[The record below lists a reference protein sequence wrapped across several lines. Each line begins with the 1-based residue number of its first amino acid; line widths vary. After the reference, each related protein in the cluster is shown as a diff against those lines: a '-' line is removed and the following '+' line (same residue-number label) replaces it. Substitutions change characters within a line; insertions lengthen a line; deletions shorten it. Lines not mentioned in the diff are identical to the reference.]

1 MVTVPAH
8 NLFAPVRACVMAA
21 ARFMPSVCG
30 VLESSWSARTIFT
43 PCSRQ
48 SIFGTLLAMIN
59 YIACRLRGKGVAVR
73 TEVEAHKGVD
83 HDAVTVTLDVGRLGH
98 YDYQQYRFF
107 LDGEQKM
114 ERLFCCHVRRSVPA
128 DSRR

>member
-1 MVTVPAH
+1 MATVPAH

-30 VLESSWSARTIFT
+30 VLESSWSARIIFT

-59 YIACRLRGKGVAVR
+59 YIACRLRGKGVAGNRRFQV
-73 TEVEAHKGVD
+73 GVGKYD
-83 HDAVTVTLDVGRLGH
+83 TGRLASEFDCDMLQISGGS
-98 YDYQQYRFF
+98 
-107 LDGEQKM
+107 LE
-114 ERLFCCHVRRSVPA
+114 
-128 DSRR
+128 